1 MILRVSARQYF
12 YDEDGNVE
20 LPAIVLELKWNR
32 KADTAIG
39 QIRRQDYG
47 GVLSDYAG
55 SVVLVGVSYDKRS
68 KRHECVI
75 ERMGDGKKDGKKE
88 LTERQR
94 LICSMLREDGR
105 MTIPVLAGRLGVSP
119 RTVSRELEFLQ
130 AEGFISRVDGRKDG
144 AWRVEE

>member
-1 MILRVSARQYF
+1 M
-12 YDEDGNVE
+12 
-20 LPAIVLELKWNR
+20 
-32 KADTAIG
+32 
-39 QIRRQDYG
+39 
-47 GVLSDYAG
+47 LSDYAG

-105 MTIPVLAGRLGVSP
+105 LSIPVLAGRLGVGP
-119 RTVSRELEFLQ
+119 RTVSRELEYLQ
-130 AEGFISRVDGRKDG
+130 AEGFISRVDGRKD
-144 AWRVEE
+144 